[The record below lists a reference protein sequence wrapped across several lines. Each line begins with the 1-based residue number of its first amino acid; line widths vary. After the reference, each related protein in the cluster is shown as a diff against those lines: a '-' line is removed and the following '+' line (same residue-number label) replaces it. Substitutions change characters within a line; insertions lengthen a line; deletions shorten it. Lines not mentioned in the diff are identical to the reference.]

1 MLDYAAEVY
10 TQVREKIVSSDAYEN
25 MTKNQYVAYV
35 KEVVDRYAVQNKLA
49 ENVKKMVIRLVSGQ
63 WDLIEKELKKKRKK

>member
-1 MLDYAAEVY
+1 
-10 TQVREKIVSSDAYEN
+10 